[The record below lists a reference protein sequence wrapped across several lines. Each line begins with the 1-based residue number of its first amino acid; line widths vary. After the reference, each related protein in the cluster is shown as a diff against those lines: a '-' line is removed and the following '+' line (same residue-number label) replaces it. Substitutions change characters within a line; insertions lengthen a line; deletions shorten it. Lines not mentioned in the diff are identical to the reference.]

1 MVRGQELF
9 VPVLSRERLV
19 RVVVSPL
26 GAPMRAWRGHF
37 LFARGELSCYPWS

>member
-1 MVRGQELF
+1 MVRGWGPF

-26 GAPMRAWRGHF
+26 GAHMRAWRGTF
-37 LFARGELSCYPWS
+37 VCAA

>member
-19 RVVVSPL
+19 RVVVSLP
-26 GAPMRAWRGHF
+26 GAHMRAWRGRF
-37 LFARGELSCYPWS
+37 LLARRELS

>member
-1 MVRGQELF
+1 MVRRWGPF

-26 GAPMRAWRGHF
+26 GAHMCAWRGRF
-37 LFARGELSCYPWS
+37 LLARRELS

>member
-19 RVVVSPL
+19 CIVVSPL
-26 GAPMRAWRGHF
+26 GAHMRAWRGRF
-37 LFARGELSCYPWS
+37 LFACGEVLCYPWC